1 MFNLIK
7 PNCTLVLAGELGQAY
22 ETESFT
28 EPTTVEGVPK
38 LFHFSQ
44 ETARNTVEA
53 TVLRKQNFKLESE
66 VRELTRKSTAF
77 KLSMENEVKTLQLEI
92 ERYKI
97 VLCSR

>member
-1 MFNLIK
+1 
-7 PNCTLVLAGELGQAY
+7 LAGELGQAY
-22 ETESFT
+22 ETESFA
-28 EPTTVEGVPK
+28 EPSDKGVPK

-77 KLSMENEVKTLQLEI
+77 ELSKENEVKALQHEI
-92 ERYKI
+92 ERYKNYI
-97 VLCSR
+97 VCFCQSPTFSAIFLG